1 MVSCMES
8 SSKNKDTLTYSFIG
22 SSPVVPLS
30 TTRGQQQPAFRQ
42 PQVTRAG
49 SLGRGP
55 SCGAQ
60 ISLVAICCPH
70 AQSRAISAKGHSCLQ
85 AGVGGRGLDWR
96 RFLGLH
102 SAGDS
107 GQREGS

>member
-8 SSKNKDTLTYSFIG
+8 SFRKNTLTYSFIG
-22 SSPVVPLS
+22 SGPVVPLS

-60 ISLVAICCPH
+60 SSLVAICCPH
-70 AQSRAISAKGHSCLQ
+70 AQSPFPPRATAVCKPES
-85 AGVGGRGLDWR
+85 VGGGW
-96 RFLGLH
+96 
-102 SAGDS
+102 AG
-107 GQREGS
+107 GGF